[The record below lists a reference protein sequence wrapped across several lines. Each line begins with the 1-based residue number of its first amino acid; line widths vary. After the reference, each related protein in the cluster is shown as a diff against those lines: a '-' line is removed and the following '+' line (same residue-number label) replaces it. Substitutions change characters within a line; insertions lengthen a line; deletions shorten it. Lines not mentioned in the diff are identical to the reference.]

1 MIELKNVY
9 LRYTKDFN
17 VLQDV
22 SFRIKMGEKA
32 VLYGTEASGKSSLL
46 RTIVGIETPLKGE
59 VYIKGIPANKVD
71 YKNQVALGF
80 LPSHPAFMENK
91 TLLKNLEYPLKI
103 RKVNK
108 NLQNVK
114 INNVLVSYG
123 LTALKDVK
131 VKDLSYFDRIKLCLA
146 RFALRNIEVFVIDDV
161 FKSLNDGESKKIA
174 EYIND
179 LIMVNNATAIVA
191 VSNENLVKKIGG
203 KKLTIDNGC
212 VTELWLKKHWLK
224 K

>member
-71 YKNQVALGF
+71 YKNQVAL
-80 LPSHPAFMENK
+80 
-91 TLLKNLEYPLKI
+91 
-103 RKVNK
+103 
-108 NLQNVK
+108 
-114 INNVLVSYG
+114 SYG

-191 VSNENLVKKIGG
+191 VSNENLVKKNGG

-212 VTELWLKKHWLK
+212 GTEL
-224 K
+224 